1 MRASV
6 IVALLATLLF
16 APGVWWGLPYATGPA
31 LERGWAVD
39 DETPLGVLSEVGRI
53 VLRQG
58 QGNPGYPLFY
68 SFASAAVY
76 APYMGYLA
84 LTGGFTESDIG
95 YHPGGLAEPAR
106 DIRRLALLS
115 KCLSVLFGVVVVVGA
130 LQFGRVAWDAATGA
144 LGAAFVALIFPL
156 AYYAR
161 TGNVDVPMLA
171 MVALGLAFYAR
182 IVRHGLTAK
191 RAVALGVFAGLAVAT
206 KESALGVFL
215 AVPLAIPLLRQSP
228 MPGSMPAGWRNWML
242 AAGTAFVA
250 LGIGSGL
257 FVDPEKYFDHLRFLT
272 GRVGMLPGAGMFSA
286 SFPMT
291 LAGHRAYLGFL
302 GEGLVNMLTLPGLV
316 LSVAGIVVSLRESP
330 RSLLLLLPSV
340 TYVLF
345 LFVFLRFGQLR
356 YLLPLG
362 FMLGSFAAVG
372 VVTSMRM
379 KNRILRGAALA
390 LGIGA
395 LGIGLL
401 RYVDLTYA
409 MIRDSRYSAGRWLA
423 GQLQP
428 GDTIEFFGASQ
439 KLPNLPKGISTRR
452 ATEWRGMFA
461 SYDTSTAKAAA
472 IVAGWEARRPRMI
485 LIIPD
490 HSTRSPGLPYDATV
504 PPPLFRALERGQLA
518 YHRVAWFQS
527 EPLIPWVRTPR
538 LDYPTV
544 NPPIHVYA
552 R

>member
-1 MRASV
+1 LRASG
-6 IVALLATLLF
+6 IAALLATLLF
-16 APGVWWGLPYATGPA
+16 APGVWWGLPYATDPA
-31 LERGWAVD
+31 RERGWAVD
-39 DETPLGVLSEVGRI
+39 DETPLGVLSEVRRT

-58 QGNPGYPLFY
+58 HGNPGYPLFY

-76 APYMGYLA
+76 APYLGYLA
-84 LTGGFTESDIG
+84 LTGGFTKSDLG

-115 KCLSVLFGVVVVVGA
+115 KCLSVLFGAIVVVGA
-130 LQFGRVAWDAATGA
+130 LQFGRVGWDATTGA

-161 TGNVDVPMLA
+161 TGNVDVPMLG
-171 MVALGLAFYAR
+171 MVALALIAYAR
-182 IVRHGLTAK
+182 IVTHGLTAK

-206 KESALGVFL
+206 KDSALGVFL
-215 AVPLAIPLLRQSP
+215 AVPLAIPFIRQGAVT
-228 MPGSMPAGWRNWML
+228 GSIRTGWRHWML
-242 AAGTAFVA
+242 AAGAAFVS

-272 GRVGMLPGAGMFSA
+272 GRVGMLPGAAMFSA

-302 GEGLVNMLTLPGLV
+302 GEGLVNMLTLPGLILSIVGIV
-316 LSVAGIVVSLRESP
+316 LSLKERP
-330 RSLLLLLPSV
+330 RSLLLLLPAV
-340 TYVLF
+340 TYLLF
-345 LFVFLRFGQLR
+345 LFVLLRFGQLR
-356 YLLPLG
+356 YLLPVGFVLG
-362 FMLGSFAAVG
+362 IFAAVG
-372 VVTSMRM
+372 VVTGMRM
-379 KNRILRGAALA
+379 KNRMLRGAALA

-395 LGIGLL
+395 LSIGLL
-401 RYVDLTYA
+401 RYVDLTHA
-409 MIRDSRYSAGRWLA
+409 MIRDSRYAAARWLA
-423 GQLQP
+423 SQLQP

-439 KLPNLPKGISTRR
+439 KLPNLPDGISIRR

-461 SYDTSTAKAAA
+461 SYDTSAAKVAA

-485 LIIPD
+485 LVMPD

-504 PPPLFRALERGQLA
+504 PPALFRALEAGQLA
-518 YHRVAWFQS
+518 YHRVARFQS

-538 LDYPTV
+538 LDYPMV